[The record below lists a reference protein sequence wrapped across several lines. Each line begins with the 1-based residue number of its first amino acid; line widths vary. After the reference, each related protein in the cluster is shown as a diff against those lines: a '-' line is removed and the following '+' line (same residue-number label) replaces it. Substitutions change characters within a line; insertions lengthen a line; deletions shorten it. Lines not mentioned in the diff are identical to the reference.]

1 MQTLY
6 EASNAIEA
14 HMLVDLLKQEGLT
27 AHIRGAHLQGAVG
40 EMPAA
45 GLVRLEI
52 DESEFAQA
60 RALIDRW
67 DAAQPTENTT
77 RTVQK
82 KSNGVLWM
90 LLGIIVG
97 FGSCYAF
104 FRLPTSTHGID
115 HNGDGIV
122 DEKWIQSAS
131 GSGLSYESDRN
142 FDGKV
147 DLIGRYSK
155 HGAMDSAESDE
166 NFDGVFETT
175 TQYANG
181 NPSVGEVDTDADG
194 FHDLLI
200 HYTNGALSSQ
210 AYISPV
216 TGKPL
221 KVEYFTL
228 GKLVTS
234 DVDTNKD
241 GTLDK
246 RHTFDSIGELK
257 STEEIKH

>member
-6 EASNAIEA
+6 EAANAIEA
-14 HMLVDLLKQEGLT
+14 HMLVDLLKQEGIT
-27 AHIRGAHLQGAVG
+27 AYIRGEHLQGALG

-60 RALIDRW
+60 RSLIERW
-67 DAAQPTENTT
+67 DAVQPSENTT
-77 RTVQK
+77 STVQK
-82 KSNGVLWM
+82 KSNGFLWM
-90 LLGIIVG
+90 LMGIIVG

-104 FRLPTSTHGID
+104 YRLPTNTDDID

-122 DEKWIQSAS
+122 DERWIQSAS

-147 DLIGRYSK
+147 DLIGQYNK

-166 NFDGVFETT
+166 NFDGVFETK
-175 TQYANG
+175 TQYTNG

-194 FHDLLI
+194 FHDLVVR
-200 HYTNGALSSQ
+200 YTHGALSSQ
-210 AYISPV
+210 EYISPIS
-216 TGKPL
+216 GKKL
-221 KVEYFTL
+221 IVEYFAL
-228 GKLVTS
+228 GKLMS
-234 DVDTNKD
+234 SEVDTNKD

-246 RHTFDSIGELK
+246 RHTFDNIGELK

>member
-1 MQTLY
+1 MKTLY

-27 AHIRGAHLQGAVG
+27 AHIRGEHLQGAVG

-67 DAAQPTENTT
+67 DTAQPAENAT
-77 RTVQK
+77 RSVSK
-82 KSNGVLWM
+82 KSNGVFWM
-90 LLGIIVG
+90 FLGIIVG

-104 FRLPTSTHGID
+104 YRMPTITEGID
-115 HNGDGIV
+115 HNGDGIT

-131 GSGLSYESDRN
+131 GSALSYESDRN

-147 DLIGRYSK
+147 DLIGQYNK
-155 HGAMDSAESDE
+155 HGGMESTESDE
-166 NFDGVFETT
+166 NFDNVFETK
-175 TQYANG
+175 TQYKNG

-194 FHDLLI
+194 FHDLVI
-200 HYTNGALSSQ
+200 SYTHGALSSQ
-210 AYISPV
+210 EYISPI
-216 TGKPL
+216 TGKKL
-221 KVEYFTL
+221 KVEHFKL
-228 GKLVTS
+228 GKLMS
-234 DVDTNKD
+234 AEVDTNKD
-241 GTLDK
+241 GTLDT
-246 RHTFDSIGELK
+246 RHTYDHLGELK
-257 STEEIKH
+257 ASKQIHH